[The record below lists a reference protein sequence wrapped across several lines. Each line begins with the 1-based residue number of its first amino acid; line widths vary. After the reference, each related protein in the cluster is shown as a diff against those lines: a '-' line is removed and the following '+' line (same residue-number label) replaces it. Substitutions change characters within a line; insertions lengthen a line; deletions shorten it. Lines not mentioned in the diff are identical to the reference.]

1 MLELVIWSTV
11 LFCVDD
17 FFSSSV
23 VKIEKNQHFAL
34 LKDETTTGALGSAGA
49 NDNGSTG
56 ANDNG
61 SAGERQSERQRERD
75 CARTVMATA
84 RLVWPDLTTMLKPR
98 HAQA

>member
-1 MLELVIWSTV
+1 LK
-11 LFCVDD
+11 
-17 FFSSSV
+17 
-23 VKIEKNQHFAL
+23 KITL
-34 LKDETTTGALGSAGA
+34 LKSERTTTGALGSAGA

-84 RLVWPDLTTMLKPR
+84 RLVWPDLTNAEATARPGMK
-98 HAQA
+98 